1 MLVITSFIISIRA
14 YLRIM
19 LMALDSVLSRF
30 FRKNVGMTVDIFC
43 MYAKETTLISV
54 LTFENC
60 LESMASNYF
69 SCLGLSNQKVGLAY
83 FSSHHKESNLVMVVF
98 VYKEIKK
105 SDQTVCKTLLPN

>member
-1 MLVITSFIISIRA
+1 M
-14 YLRIM
+14 
-19 LMALDSVLSRF
+19 
-30 FRKNVGMTVDIFC
+30 GMTVDIFC

-60 LESMASNYF
+60 LESMASHYF
-69 SCLGLSNQKVGLAY
+69 SCLGLSNKKGGLAY